1 MYRRTSRRA
10 RAELTREPDTQ
21 AVGTAETTK
30 PPPKA
35 LYGYIRIA
43 IGNEERAAALK
54 ADLQVFCR
62 SNGYMLSTVYTD
74 RDVDDQAIARPGFS
88 SLLDICQILRS
99 HGVVVPS
106 RMHLSPHEPTL
117 TVLLNQIQRTGAVLI
132 AVDETVAAGPAKGGN
147 DAHA

>member
-1 MYRRTSRRA
+1 MYRRA
-10 RAELTREPDTQ
+10 RAELTREPVTQ
-21 AVGTAETTK
+21 AADTPETPK
-30 PPPKA
+30 PPPRA

-43 IGNEERAAALK
+43 IGSEERAAALK
-54 ADLQVFCR
+54 ADLQIFRR
-62 SNGYMLSTVYTD
+62 SSGYMLSTVYTD
-74 RDVDDQAIARPGFS
+74 RDVDDRAIVRPGFS
-88 SLLDICQILRS
+88 SLLDICRTLRS

-132 AVDETVAAGPAKGGN
+132 AVDETVAAGPAKGGD